1 VVTGNPKADAQ
12 RAVRPRHDDPATLR
26 RVLVGSFTFSPVDL
40 NCRRSDSEFFLRGV
54 LSGIRDSRLARGAG
68 VRLKLHPAD
77 RPAYYRSVFAAI
89 PEVPVQIVTEGDV
102 VGEFDTAD
110 IYITTYSTS
119 LLEAVAR
126 DLPVIYYR
134 VNPQRLHAPFSDDPF
149 LEARTVHSAEELAA
163 LLDDPALREPLAP
176 EVRDAWVQ
184 RYLGA
189 TDGRSTERI
198 ERAIL
203 DRLGGLASAA

>member
-1 VVTGNPKADAQ
+1 MLG
-12 RAVRPRHDDPATLR
+12 
-26 RVLVGSFTFSPVDL
+26 
-40 NCRRSDSEFFLRGV
+40 
-54 LSGIRDSRLARGAG
+54 GIRNSRLARGAA

-77 RPAYYRSVFAAI
+77 RPDYYRVVFEAV
-89 PEVPVQIVTEGDV
+89 PEVPVQIITQGDV

-134 VNPQRLHAPFSDDPF
+134 VNPSGCTPPFADDPF
-149 LEARTVHSAEELAA
+149 LEARTAHSAEELAA
-163 LLDDPALREPLAP
+163 LLDDPGLREPLRPA
-176 EVRDAWVQ
+176 VRDAWVQ

-198 ERAIL
+198 ERAIM
-203 DRLGGLASAA
+203 DRLSDRALSRGLTARR